1 VTATGP
7 RRPSV
12 LITGGCGFIG
22 SHLADVLIERGHRVA
37 VIDDLS
43 TGSLDNVDHLIGN
56 PCFEHTVGTILDAS
70 VLERCVTDCGVV
82 FHLAA
87 AVGVD
92 LIIRD
97 PVHVIET
104 NILGTAAVLKAAARH
119 GAAVLLASSSE
130 IYGKGETVPF
140 EEDSD
145 RLLGPT
151 SRWRWSYATSK
162 AVDEYLGLAYR
173 RQLGLAVTVFRPFNT
188 VGPRQT
194 GHYGMVV
201 PRFVQQAL
209 RGEPLTVFGDGS
221 QTRTF
226 CDVRDVVAALLGLMD
241 APDLSGQV
249 FNIGSPEE
257 ITILDLAHLV
267 LRLVDQATGRARS
280 DTDSRIRLDP
290 YDEAY
295 EAGFEDM
302 SRRVPDLGR
311 IHDAIGWE
319 PKIPFETTLRDII
332 AYERTRVERLGAQD
346 SGLAGPPVS

>member
-1 VTATGP
+1 V
-7 RRPSV
+7 V
-12 LITGGCGFIG
+12 
-22 SHLADVLIERGHRVA
+22 

-43 TGSLDNVDHLIGN
+43 TGSLDNIDHLMDSPG
-56 PCFEHTVGTILDAS
+56 FEHTVGTILDAP
-70 VLERCVTDCGVV
+70 VLERSVTDCDVIV
-82 FHLAA
+82 HLAA
-87 AVGVD
+87 AVGVE

-119 GAAVLLASSSE
+119 GAAVFLASSSE
-130 IYGKGETVPF
+130 IYGKGENTPF

-162 AVDEYLGLAYR
+162 AVDEYLGLAYH
-173 RQLGLAVTVFRPFNT
+173 RQLGLPVTVFRPFNT

-209 RGEPLTVFGDGS
+209 RGEELTVYGDGT
-221 QTRTF
+221 QTRSF
-226 CDVRDVVAALLGLMD
+226 CDVRDVVDALIGLMECAE
-241 APDLSGQV
+241 APGRV

-257 ITILDLAHLV
+257 ICVLDLARTV
-267 LRLVDQATGRARS
+267 LRLVDEITGGAAT
-280 DTDSRIRLDP
+280 DPESRIRLVP

-311 IHDAIGWE
+311 VREAIGWE
-319 PKIPFETTLRDII
+319 PRIALETTLRDII
-332 AYERTRVERLGAQD
+332 EYHRRRV
-346 SGLAGPPVS
+346 

>member
-1 VTATGP
+1 MTATGP

-130 IYGKGETVPF
+130 IYGKGDNVPF

-162 AVDEYLGLAYR
+162 AVDEYLGLAYH
-173 RQLGLAVTVFRPFNT
+173 RQLGLPVTVFRPFNT
-188 VGPRQT
+188 VGLRQT

-201 PRFVQQAL
+201 PRFVEQAL
-209 RGEPLTVFGDGS
+209 RGVELTVFGDGS
-221 QTRTF
+221 QTRSF
-226 CDVRDVVAALLGLMD
+226 CDVRDLVSALIGLMECSD
-241 APDLSGQV
+241 APGQI
-249 FNIGSPEE
+249 FNIGSPYE
-257 ITILDLAHLV
+257 ISVHDLARTV
-267 LRLVDQATGRARS
+267 LRLVDEGTGGPAS
-280 DTDSRIRLDP
+280 NIDSRLRFVP

-311 IHDAIGWE
+311 IRDAIGWE
-319 PKIPFETTLRDII
+319 PRITFEDTLRDII
-332 AYERTRVERLGAQD
+332 EYHRRRGVGA
-346 SGLAGPPVS
+346 

>member
-1 VTATGP
+1 MTRGTG
-7 RRPSV
+7 RPSV
-12 LITGGCGFIG
+12 LVTGGCGFIG

-56 PCFEHTVGTILDAS
+56 PCFEHTIGTIVDAPLLDR
-70 VLERCVTDCGVV
+70 LVTDRDVI

-87 AVGVD
+87 AVGVE

-104 NILGTAAVLKAAARH
+104 NILGTASVLKAAARN

-130 IYGKGETVPF
+130 IYGKSENTPF

-162 AVDEYLGLAYR
+162 AVDEYLGLAYH
-173 RQLGLAVTVFRPFNT
+173 RQLGLPVTVVRPFNT

-201 PRFVQQAL
+201 PRFVEQAL
-209 RGEPLTVFGDGS
+209 RGEKLTVYGDGT
-221 QTRTF
+221 QTRSF
-226 CDVRDVVAALLGLMD
+226 CDVRDVVDALIGLMGC
-241 APDLSGQV
+241 AAARGCV
-249 FNIGSPEE
+249 FNVGSPEE
-257 ITILDLAHLV
+257 ISVLDLARTV
-267 LRLVDQATGRARS
+267 LRLVDETTGGATS
-280 DTDSRIRLDP
+280 DPGSRLRLVP

-311 IHDAIGWE
+311 IREAIGWE
-319 PKIPFETTLRDII
+319 PRIAFEDTLRDII
-332 AYERTRVERLGAQD
+332 EYHRRRGVGA
-346 SGLAGPPVS
+346 

>member
-1 VTATGP
+1 MTTSGHP
-7 RRPSV
+7 RQPV

-22 SHLADVLIERGHRVA
+22 SHLAEALIARGHRVS

-43 TGSLDNVDHLIGN
+43 TGSLDNVDHLRDN
-56 PCFEHTVGTILDAS
+56 PAFAHSIGTILDAETLDRL
-70 VLERCVTDCGVV
+70 VADHAVV

-87 AVGVD
+87 AVGVE

-130 IYGKGETVPF
+130 IYGKGDNVPF
-140 EEDSD
+140 AEDSD

-162 AVDEYLGLAYR
+162 AVDEYLGLAYH
-173 RQLGLAVTVFRPFNT
+173 RQLALPVTVVRPFNT
-188 VGPRQT
+188 IGPRQA

-201 PRFVQQAL
+201 PRLVEQAL
-209 RGEPLTVFGDGS
+209 RGDQLTVFGDGT
-221 QTRTF
+221 QTRSF
-226 CDVRDVVAALLGLMD
+226 CDVRDVVRALIGLMECAH
-241 APDLSGQV
+241 APGRV
-249 FNIGSPEE
+249 FNIGSPDE
-257 ITILDLAHLV
+257 ITILDLARTVLHLV
-267 LRLVDQATGRARS
+267 DGTLGG
-280 DTDSRIRLDP
+280 DTPGLDSRVRLIP

-302 SRRVPDLGR
+302 NRRVPDLER
-311 IHDAIGWE
+311 IRDAIGWE
-319 PKIPFETTLRDII
+319 PRIALDDTLRDII
-332 AYERTRVERLGAQD
+332 AHQRGR
-346 SGLAGPPVS
+346 GPAV

>member
-1 VTATGP
+1 MTTRGTG
-7 RRPSV
+7 RPSV
-12 LITGGCGFIG
+12 LVTGGCGFIG
-22 SHLADVLIERGHRVA
+22 SHLAEALIDRGHRVA

-43 TGSLDNVDHLIGN
+43 TGSLDNVEHLAGK
-56 PCFEHTVGTILDAS
+56 PAFSHTIGTIVDGPL
-70 VLERCVTDCGVV
+70 LERLAADCDVI

-87 AVGVD
+87 AVGVE

-119 GAAVLLASSSE
+119 GAAVFLASSSE
-130 IYGKGETVPF
+130 IYGKGENTPF

-162 AVDEYLGLAYR
+162 AVDEYLGLAYH
-173 RQLGLAVTVFRPFNT
+173 RQLGLPVTVFRPFNT

-209 RGEPLTVFGDGS
+209 GGEELTVYGDGS

-226 CDVRDVVAALLGLMD
+226 CDVRDVVDALIGLMECAG
-241 APDLSGQV
+241 APGRV

-257 ITILDLAHLV
+257 ISVLDLARTV
-267 LRLVDQATGRARS
+267 LRLVDEATVGTPS
-280 DTDSRIRLDP
+280 DPDSRLRLVP
-290 YDEAY
+290 YDQAY

-302 SRRVPDLGR
+302 SRRAPDLGR
-311 IHDAIGWE
+311 IREAIGWE
-319 PKIPFETTLRDII
+319 PWITLETTLRDII
-332 AYERTRVERLGAQD
+332 EYHRGRG
-346 SGLAGPPVS
+346 

>member
-1 VTATGP
+1 MTTRGTG
-7 RRPSV
+7 RPSV
-12 LITGGCGFIG
+12 LVTGGCGFIG
-22 SHLADVLIERGHRVA
+22 SHLAEALIDRGHRVA

-43 TGSLDNVDHLIGN
+43 TGSLDNVEHLAGK
-56 PCFEHTVGTILDAS
+56 PAFSHTIGTIVDGPL
-70 VLERCVTDCGVV
+70 LERLAADCDVI

-87 AVGVD
+87 AVGVE

-119 GAAVLLASSSE
+119 GAAVFLASSSE
-130 IYGKGETVPF
+130 IYGKGENTPF

-162 AVDEYLGLAYR
+162 AVDEYLGLAYH
-173 RQLGLAVTVFRPFNT
+173 RQLGLPVTVFRPFNT

-209 RGEPLTVFGDGS
+209 GGEELTVYGDGS

-226 CDVRDVVAALLGLMD
+226 CDVRDVVDALIGLMECAG
-241 APDLSGQV
+241 APGRV

-257 ITILDLAHLV
+257 ISVLDLARTV
-267 LRLVDQATGRARS
+267 LRLVDEATVGTPS
-280 DTDSRIRLDP
+280 DPDSRLRLVP
-290 YDEAY
+290 YDQAY

-302 SRRVPDLGR
+302 SRRAPALGR
-311 IHDAIGWE
+311 IREAIGWE
-319 PKIPFETTLRDII
+319 PRITLETTLRDII
-332 AYERTRVERLGAQD
+332 EYHRGRG
-346 SGLAGPPVS
+346 

>member
-1 VTATGP
+1 VTATAP
-7 RRPSV
+7 RRRTV
-12 LITGGCGFIG
+12 LVTGGCGFIG
-22 SHLADVLIERGHRVA
+22 SHLAEALIGRGHRVA

-43 TGSLDNVDHLIGN
+43 TGSLDNVEHLVAN
-56 PCFEHTVGTILDAS
+56 PAFEHTIGTIVDAPL
-70 VLERCVTDCGVV
+70 LERLVADCDVI

-87 AVGVD
+87 AVGVE

-119 GAAVLLASSSE
+119 GAAVFLASSSE
-130 IYGKGETVPF
+130 IYGKSENTPF

-162 AVDEYLGLAYR
+162 AVDEYLGLAYH
-173 RQLGLAVTVFRPFNT
+173 RQLGLPVTVFRPFNT

-209 RGEPLTVFGDGS
+209 RGTPLTVYGDGS

-226 CDVRDVVAALLGLMD
+226 CDVRDVVDALIGLMECAG
-241 APDLSGQV
+241 APGRV

-257 ITILDLAHLV
+257 ISVLDLARTV
-267 LRLVDQATGRARS
+267 LRLADEAIGGTAS
-280 DTDSRIRLDP
+280 DADSRLRLVS

-302 SRRVPDLGR
+302 SRRVPGLGR
-311 IHDAIGWE
+311 IREAIGWE
-319 PKIPFETTLRDII
+319 PRIALEDTLRDII
-332 AYERTRVERLGAQD
+332 EYHRSRG
-346 SGLAGPPVS
+346 